1 MKKGFTLIEVI
12 VSLGIMVIVLPA
24 TTLFLL
30 QLLEEQGEAQ
40 VELQME
46 QTGSLMLSQLRTE
59 LTEALSINTT
69 SSTLGTDNSVL
80 IFVDRTNEVVTI
92 DRPTVGTLRRL
103 RMQRGVDPAVYLTS
117 SDIDVTVWRI
127 DAARRDTDELL
138 TGLQF
143 SLDLSMP
150 NPQTTA
156 YRGITFI
163 GQTTIALSP
172 QTDEL

>member
-1 MKKGFTLIEVI
+1 MIEVI

-30 QLLEEQGEAQ
+30 QLLEEQSEAQ

-46 QTGSLMLSQLRTE
+46 QTGSLILSQLRTE
-59 LTEALSINTT
+59 ITEASSIKIT
-69 SSTLGTDNSVL
+69 SSTLGSDSGVL
-80 IFVDRTNEVVTI
+80 VFVDRNNEVVTI
-92 DRPTVGTLRRL
+92 DRPTVGAGRRL
-103 RMQRGVDPAVYLTS
+103 RMQRGVDPAIFLTS
-117 SDIDVTVWRI
+117 SDIDVTAWRI
-127 DAARRDTDELL
+127 DAARTDTDQLL

-143 SLDLSMP
+143 HLNLAVL

-172 QTDEL
+172 QTQEL